1 MFQCFEIHWKEMTQ
15 MVQSKVKKKEVRK
28 KEEKKKGK
36 KSFHKESNHPPSYT
50 TMIKSA
56 CAALQSNVVSN
67 NGPSRQTIA
76 KYLLKNFK
84 VSEKHLMDET
94 LAKMVDSKELKFT
107 VNGDGIEFYKLN
119 LNA

>member
-1 MFQCFEIHWKEMTQ
+1 MKKWRRIKE
-15 MVQSKVKKKEVRK
+15 KN
-28 KEEKKKGK
+28 KG

-56 CAALQSNVVSN
+56 CAALQSNVVSK

-76 KYLLKNFK
+76 KYLRKTFK
-84 VSEKHLMDET
+84 VSEMHLMNVA

-119 LNA
+119 KS